1 MKEKPKKPRPRSSI
15 LEKLK
20 SANDSEDVAF
30 VAKVIEQ
37 RKEIREKGKNGTPL
51 TVEYFRQKVEN
62 ESKVFFLI

>member
-1 MKEKPKKPRPRSSI
+1 
-15 LEKLK
+15 LK

-62 ESKVFFLI
+62 ESKVFFKFKH